1 MDAIKNAVVKNP
13 ISMNIYVEKSEGLFS
28 CT

>member
-1 MDAIKNAVVKNP
+1 MDALKNAVVKNLTG
-13 ISMNIYVEKSEGLFS
+13 MNIYIGKSEGLFS

>member
-1 MDAIKNAVVKNP
+1 MDAIKNAVVKNLT
-13 ISMNIYVEKSEGLFS
+13 SMNIYIEKSEGLFS

>member
-13 ISMNIYVEKSEGLFS
+13 TSTNIYIEKSEGLFS